1 MKKKI
6 ITIIDYGMGN
16 LISIE
21 NAIKYLNHECI
32 ITSDNKKIEKS
43 NILILPG
50 VGSFYQAMIKLNKL
64 GISKSIKN
72 VLKKKQ
78 TKMLGICLGMQLM
91 AKVGYEDKKI
101 NGLGLI
107 DAEVKK
113 FNSNKKIKIPH
124 VGFNKVT
131 TNHYKGLY
139 KNLEKLNYFYF
150 THSYKMSLI
159 NERNSYHYGYC
170 DYGSKF
176 LASFEN
182 GKIFGTQ
189 YHPEK
194 SQDNGLKMLKNFINL

>member
-72 VLKKKQ
+72 VLKKNRQK
-78 TKMLGICLGMQLM
+78 C
-91 AKVGYEDKKI
+91 
-101 NGLGLI
+101 
-107 DAEVKK
+107 
-113 FNSNKKIKIPH
+113 
-124 VGFNKVT
+124 
-131 TNHYKGLY
+131 
-139 KNLEKLNYFYF
+139 
-150 THSYKMSLI
+150 
-159 NERNSYHYGYC
+159 
-170 DYGSKF
+170 
-176 LASFEN
+176 
-182 GKIFGTQ
+182 
-189 YHPEK
+189 
-194 SQDNGLKMLKNFINL
+194 